1 MLYLSFSTKRC
12 DMYSNKRF
20 VQVYFNDELIGSA
33 ARGGW
38 NRVDDTI
45 YWGTE
50 VPLTKRLAHG
60 DNITI

>member
-1 MLYLSFSTKRC
+1 
-12 DMYSNKRF
+12 MYSNKRF